1 MSAKINVGFNKYLV
15 ASLIIFGLALI
26 SVLNSSVAEAQTF
39 LFKWGTIGSGDG
51 QFSAPTGID
60 IDSSGNIYVV
70 EFSNNRVQK
79 FTSSG
84 TFLTKWGSF
93 GSGDGQ
99 FNSPLG
105 MAVDSS
111 GNVFVADNVNK
122 RIQKFNSSGT
132 FLTKWGSFGN
142 DDGQFNS
149 PVRVAVDS
157 SGNVYVVDSGN
168 HRIQKFTNTGTFITK
183 WGSGGTGDGQFN
195 TASGIAVD
203 SSGNVYVSDTAF
215 NRIQKFTSSGTF
227 LTKWGSFGSD
237 DGQFNFPNRVAI
249 NSVGNIYVSDAGNG
263 RIQVFS
269 SGPPPDTTSPSAP
282 GVLTR
287 TTPNSDSTPTFTW
300 TAATDNVGV
309 TSYEVSIDSGAFTNI
324 GNVLTFTIGTAQ
336 TNAIHTFGVRVQDAA
351 GNVGPAASISY
362 TINVPPDA
370 DLDGVPDATDN
381 CSAEYNPSQLNS
393 DPNGAGNVC
402 DAR

>member
-1 MSAKINVGFNKYLV
+1 MSTKINVGFNKYLV

-60 IDSSGNIYVV
+60 IDSSGN
-70 EFSNNRVQK
+70 
-79 FTSSG
+79 
-84 TFLTKWGSF
+84 
-93 GSGDGQ
+93 
-99 FNSPLG
+99 
-105 MAVDSS
+105 
-111 GNVFVADNVNK
+111 
-122 RIQKFNSSGT
+122 
-132 FLTKWGSFGN
+132 
-142 DDGQFNS
+142 
-149 PVRVAVDS
+149 
-157 SGNVYVVDSGN
+157 VYVVDFGN

-300 TAATDNVGV
+300 SPATDNVGV
-309 TSYEVSIDSGAFTNI
+309 TTYEVSIDAGAFTNI

-336 TNAIHTFGVRVQDAA
+336 TNAIHTFDVRAKDAA